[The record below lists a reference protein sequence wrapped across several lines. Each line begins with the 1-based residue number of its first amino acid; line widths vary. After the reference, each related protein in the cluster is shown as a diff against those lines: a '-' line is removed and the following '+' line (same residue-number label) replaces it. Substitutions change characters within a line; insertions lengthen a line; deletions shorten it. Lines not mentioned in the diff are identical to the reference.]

1 MLPALLAGLW
11 VQPSRRHPAAL
22 RGILAEAAAHL
33 AVVGALY
40 IMQHGMYSRYVY
52 TSGIHTHA
60 CMYIYAALFVTE
72 NFVCGIGWSRW
83 GFAGEP
89 PQLQP

>member
-40 IMQHGMYSRYVY
+40 IIQLSSKYVY
-52 TSGIHTHA
+52 TCGIHTHA
-60 CMYIYAALFVTE
+60 CMYICAALFVTE
-72 NFVCGIGWSRW
+72 NFVCGVGWSRW